1 MSISPISKLSLTDMK
16 ISLYT
21 VCVPDPMRSSS
32 ISLSQSS
39 MNEVL
44 KFLKKL
50 SIHWL
55 KNWK

>member
-21 VCVPDPMRSSS
+21 VCVPDPMRSSY